1 MGERPSSIF
10 PKTYRTR
17 IPDEGSVTLAGPL
30 RKRVDEAVQ
39 PPGAT
44 RDQMKTSTQE
54 RWAEW
59 QRLLDAGTYSTKAE
73 LTRAEGVSRAAVTRA
88 LQRLRRSR

>member
-1 MGERPSSIF
+1 
-10 PKTYRTR
+10 
-17 IPDEGSVTLAGPL
+17 
-30 RKRVDEAVQ
+30 
-39 PPGAT
+39 
-44 RDQMKTSTQE
+44 MKTSTQE